1 MPKAFRSTCESS
13 MEMETARYR
22 WSWYFVNVCT
32 VMARWPFQNCHDSNT
47 GELKDSGTTECKC
60 VLFMFGSK
68 SARWTYNWVG
78 RTRMPQDA
86 YQDLSR

>member
-47 GELKDSGTTECKC
+47 GELKEQ
-60 VLFMFGSK
+60 
-68 SARWTYNWVG
+68 WHN
-78 RTRMPQDA
+78 RMQVCSFHVWFQVSSVDI
-86 YQDLSR
+86 QLGW